1 MSNKSHS
8 DPPSGRKG
16 GHTTSTV
23 TIGFITT
30 ILILTVITGLF
41 ARRLAVRIELT
52 DLVIQSHD
60 ILHQLQKLLTDSS
73 DIESAALSYSLAGAP
88 HYLPHYQAYLGA
100 VDADLDRLRLMLS
113 DNGDLISQQQI
124 VVEKAQATMKTLDAL
139 IALHHSAQPDMAHL
153 KTEESIVIES
163 RKMMDDF
170 RMAVVTMQGVVEKM
184 LRIRM
189 EELENIRRQTVAL
202 LTLGVATA
210 TFVLG
215 WLFWII
221 RTETANRHQAQGAL
235 ERSYDQLERRVH
247 ERTYQL
253 VTANDRLSVLSR
265 QVIQIQEE
273 ERRRIARDLHDE
285 VGHSLTAVKLNLEE
299 VDDKVAEATV
309 GLIVKD
315 TLSIIGQLLQR
326 VRGLALELRPSL
338 LDEMGLREA
347 AKWFLQAQGKRAG
360 VTVTFETDN
369 STEPIS
375 EEVEIACFR
384 VLQES
389 MTNIAKHARATS
401 VFVSLKR
408 IQEYLEL
415 RVCDNG
421 VGYSTD
427 EAGLRIHRGKCAGLL
442 GMEERLRLLGGTLTI
457 QSAPGTGT
465 EVSAMFPLQR
475 CGVERTTF
483 EEKQYDEANPRPAG

>member
-16 GHTTSTV
+16 GHTTFTV
-23 TIGFITT
+23 TIGFITAL
-30 ILILTVITGLF
+30 LILTVITGLIT
-41 ARRLAVRIELT
+41 RRLAARIELT

-73 DIESAALSYSLAGAP
+73 DVESVVLSYSLAGSP
-88 HYLPHYQAYLGA
+88 HYLPYYQAYLGA

-124 VVEKAQATMKTLDAL
+124 VVEKVQATIKTFDAL
-139 IALHHSAQPDMAHL
+139 MALHHSAQPDMAHL

-163 RKMMDDF
+163 RKMMDDL
-170 RMAVVTMQGVVEKM
+170 RMAVVTTRDVVEKM

-189 EELENIRRQTVAL
+189 EELENTRRHTVAL
-202 LTLGVATA
+202 LAVGVATA
-210 TFVLG
+210 TFILG

-221 RTETANRHQAQGAL
+221 RTETANRQQAQRAL
-235 ERSYDQLERRVH
+235 EHSYDQLERRVH
-247 ERTYQL
+247 ERTHQL

-360 VTVTFETDN
+360 VTVTVA
-369 STEPIS
+369 TEPIS

-427 EAGLRIHRGKCAGLL
+427 EAEIRIHRGKCAGLL

-465 EVSAMFPLQR
+465 EVSAMFPFQR
-475 CGVERTTF
+475 CGVERTTL

>member
-8 DPPSGRKG
+8 DPPSDRKG
-16 GHTTSTV
+16 GHTPSTV
-23 TIGFITT
+23 TIGFITAL
-30 ILILTVITGLF
+30 LILTVITGLF
-41 ARRLAVRIELT
+41 TRRLAARIELT

-73 DIESAALSYSLAGAP
+73 NVESVVLSYSLAGSP
-88 HYLPHYQAYLGA
+88 HYLPDYQAYLGA
-100 VDADLDRLRLMLS
+100 IDADLDQLRLMSS
-113 DNGDLISQQQI
+113 DNGDLISQRQI
-124 VVEKAQATMKTLDAL
+124 VVEKAQATMKTFDAL
-139 IALHHSAQPDMAHL
+139 MALPHPAQPDMAHL

-163 RKMMDDF
+163 KKMMDDL
-170 RMAVVTMQGVVEKM
+170 RLAVVTMQDVVEKM

-189 EELENIRRQTVAL
+189 EELEDTRRHTVAL
-202 LTLGVATA
+202 LVVGIATA
-210 TFVLG
+210 TVILG

-221 RTETANRHQAQGAL
+221 RRETANRQHAQGAL
-235 ERSYDQLERRVH
+235 EQSYDQLERRVH
-247 ERTYQL
+247 ERTHQL

-285 VGHSLTAVKLNLEE
+285 VGHSLTTVKLNLEE

-309 GLIVKD
+309 GVIVKD

-347 AKWFLQAQGKRAG
+347 AKWFLQAQGKRTG
-360 VTVTFETDN
+360 VTITFETDN
-369 STEPIS
+369 SPEPIS

-401 VFVSLKR
+401 VFVSLKQ

-427 EAGLRIHRGKCAGLL
+427 EAGLRILRGTCAGLL
-442 GMEERLRLLGGTLTI
+442 GMEERLGLLGGTLTI

-475 CGVERTTF
+475 CGVEGTTLK
-483 EEKQYDEANPRPAG
+483 EKQYDEANPRPAG